1 MPLSVFRSL
10 ILPEHEQALARIA
23 RRALL
28 IEYDRTIIQNTRNA
42 IQRSRELLE
51 ATKHQVLPPSRRG

>member
-10 ILPEHEQALARIA
+10 ILPEHEQALARIP

-51 ATKHQVLPPSRRG
+51 ATKHQVLPPGRRG